1 MNGGEHH
8 HVPEQGHHQA
18 PGGSGWPPAANLSGS
33 PTSFPA
39 GEEIRGNRSY
49 RGPRHPGKSELEAC
63 GAISAAL
70 PSSSAVGK
78 RSASE
83 PSLSAPSSLP
93 TPLVSSRPF
102 PRKGSQGRGVTM
114 QDLSPPP
121 SPYSQPNA
129 KGLTTEGGWG
139 RAVGSNRTVLSAL
152 KGPPDQRFISGNF
165 YLTFLQHLS

>member
-8 HVPEQGHHQA
+8 HIPEQGHHQA

-39 GEEIRGNRSY
+39 AEEIRGNRSY

-114 QDLSPPP
+114 QDLSPPKSLQP
-121 SPYSQPNA
+121 TECQGLDYRGGLGAGGGKQSHSVISPQ
-129 KGLTTEGGWG
+129 
-139 RAVGSNRTVLSAL
+139 RAS
-152 KGPPDQRFISGNF
+152 
-165 YLTFLQHLS
+165 